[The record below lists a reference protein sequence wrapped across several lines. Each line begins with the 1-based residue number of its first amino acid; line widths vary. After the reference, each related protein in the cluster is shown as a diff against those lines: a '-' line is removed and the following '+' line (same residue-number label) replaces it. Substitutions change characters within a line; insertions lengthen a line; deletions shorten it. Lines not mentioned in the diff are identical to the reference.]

1 MRNKM
6 LFAKIRNSRKTRI
19 ICAFLALNILIE
31 IASPSV
37 AMALT
42 SGPTSPEFSSF
53 EPVATTDMVND
64 FGGDF
69 TYNIPALNIPG
80 PDGAGYAMS
89 LSYHSGVSSE
99 EEASWV
105 GFGWTLNPG
114 AINRNKVGFPDEFN
128 GKNIINYHK
137 TKPNW
142 TQSSK
147 FDFNI
152 EYNSQDQE
160 PKKSPA
166 DDKSKKKFKFKLGA
180 PGNGDEQDPADISLS
195 VSHTIRYNNYT
206 GFSIA
211 NGFGV
216 TAMGMAT
223 LNMNRSGGQNTFGF
237 SVNPMVI
244 LKALTKGKISKLK
257 IFKDKVF
264 GSKKM
269 LTNKDGAKYHK
280 RALKLKNNFLKSSYA
295 FRSNDAPALNY
306 SVAKHAGASWNFSAS
321 VQLNPAYIPLGFQVG
336 IAGNMNVQTTEGE
349 QTQAAWGYLYSAE
362 SNSVGVDNQLFDYQV
377 EKETTFNKHDKNL
390 GIPYNNAD
398 MFSTSG
404 NNVVGGFRFYHENI
418 GSYYPNFSTSETKI
432 RQLGVEIG
440 IGNPFEIGLDVGI
453 GKQTT
458 KVKGKWEKND
468 ANNFNGKEFSDASQ
482 AELRFMNDMGGEV
495 DYNTAN
501 GYGSLVYATIGSNK
515 ELTLNSN
522 YDLLRNSAKKGKT
535 SYINYVQ
542 DPTSKLITGIEITNK
557 EGGHNNYLLPV
568 YTRNEAEL
576 SIGLSTNSDGSYI
589 VAAPLDYDNPMKNQT
604 VVGHKMAQEYA
615 TSYLLTSNTT
625 FNYVDADGNGK
636 PSDGDFGGWTKF
648 GYRQPWGTNTNNW
661 YRYRSP
667 YAGLNYS
674 KGRMLDLDDQ
684 TGSMSSGEKQV
695 HYLKCI
701 ETKSHIAFFVTNK
714 LTVADFAANFPQADY
729 PYLYNNLNQPIPT
742 VTISLEG
749 SGVARKDGW
758 DAAAIDNL
766 GMDAAAA
773 NLAAKG
779 NHDLEK
785 LEKIVLFAKTDMSA
799 PLTTTFFD
807 YDYSLCQGIPNT
819 YAAPG
824 PLKDKGKLT
833 LKRVWT
839 ESNGVNRSQI
849 APYQFHYEYFN
860 QYPKTI
866 TDKYPWAATYT
877 ANPTNDARQN
887 PAYAPEQLD
896 PWGCYQENGAVR
908 FTNLQTWVSQ
918 LPPSPTFDPAAW
930 QLKRIQLPSG
940 GEIHVNYEQKDY
952 SSVQDKTPMSMVSL
966 QYDPT
971 ESKDEYEADESVFC
985 IREADIDVTNATD
998 VLNYM
1003 NNLKKYFVDN
1013 NNKLYFKILYTYTGE
1028 DDPSINAGSPRYEYV
1043 TGYTIVHDVFTSGGK
1058 IFLRL
1063 GDKRTHTL
1071 GGLLSDYNNKKDK
1084 TLPRYV
1090 CYQELLTNGGINLGM
1105 NATSYKYDDWTGQ
1118 AYANNPVNTQDLIDV
1133 ARGHVLS
1140 NTIDMFSDWVDGA
1153 VKNTTKKK
1161 ACKNINYGLS
1171 YFKLP
1176 VYHDKKGGGVRVK
1189 RLLTYDSG
1197 ISGETGDAMLF
1208 GSEYIYKLEN
1218 GASSGVATNEPS
1230 EAHEENALVEYIE
1243 RKKQKW
1249 IDKIMNG
1256 RDTKQFE
1263 GPLGEHLLPAA
1274 DVSHSRIVI
1283 KNIHSGKSTTGYV
1296 VNKYHTCTEFPMD
1309 VDYSSISKKDDTY
1322 KKFNLNLPLGLFNL
1336 NIHRAWVTQGY
1347 IFKLNDMHGKISSKA
1362 TYMGNYD
1369 QSTFNES
1376 AFTSKTSYK
1385 YSQPGTSIQSL
1396 IYDRNTKEVKR
1407 EFLNPGMEED
1417 YTMFTSRVH
1426 EQANDFSLELD
1437 ININWA
1443 PLGVSLGFGLSY
1455 SYSDNLLSQ
1464 HSTSKVVHQTSYL
1477 LSTTNIT
1484 DGVAQTTENL
1494 AFDKNTGDPVMTRT
1508 FDGYMSPQENILTQF
1523 GGNDRHKGHYYSLN
1537 IPAAWMYPS
1546 MEPKSTNANNTN
1558 QLTAMVGN
1566 VVTYSTNA
1574 LYEKLLVPTATAN
1587 VVWSPITEPL
1597 TNVVSASATTFTNNW
1612 FNSSMAAD
1620 YPGLATASVV
1630 TAANQFYYP
1639 LRTYAYKENVKNANA
1654 SGGRIYD
1661 AGMTTTPF
1669 KFFDWVAVNT
1679 NTSTIVPNEWYSDSK
1694 VTKYAPYGY
1703 PIEEEDVLAIK
1714 SAARFGYNNTL
1725 PVLVAQN
1732 AAYSEIKFTDFEY
1745 GFGTDPNITSTFAH
1759 SGRASYNLSL
1769 NNGFVFA
1776 PNYSVTPEMI
1786 TKKGLAVKLWLKSSL
1801 SQNIASTN
1809 YGLKNPNPVLKVS
1822 VGGKLFYMKAV
1833 AQTGDWT
1840 LYIADIKN
1848 FYGLAPGA
1856 HNVQLVYNFQPNE
1869 LVLVD
1874 DFRIQPLDASA
1885 NCSVYNAD
1893 NKLAAQFD
1901 DQHFGVFYE
1910 YNSKG
1915 QLTRKSIETEKG
1927 RKTLQEQEYNT
1938 PLINK

>member
-1 MRNKM
+1 MM
-6 LFAKIRNSRKTRI
+6 FIKIRNSRKTRI

-31 IASPSV
+31 IASPTV

-42 SGPTSPEFSSF
+42 AGPSAPEFSSF
-53 EPVATTDMVND
+53 EPVATTDMVDD

-80 PDGAGYAMS
+80 PDGAGYSMS

-128 GKNIINYHK
+128 GKNITNYHK
-137 TKPNW
+137 TRTNW

-152 EYNSQDQE
+152 EYNSQDGNKE
-160 PKKSPA
+160 KGG

-180 PGNGDEQDPADISLS
+180 PGNGDEQDPADVSLS

-216 TAMGMAT
+216 TAFGMAT

-244 LKALTKGKISKLK
+244 LRKLTKDKISKMK
-257 IFKDKVF
+257 IFKDKNF
-264 GSKKM
+264 KLKDGTLKTKKM
-269 LTNKDGAKYHK
+269 YYRLQKSI
-280 RALKLKNNFLKSSYA
+280 KLKNNFLKSSYS

-306 SVAKHAGASWNFSAS
+306 SVAKHAGASWNFSGS
-321 VQLNPAYIPLGFQVG
+321 VQLNPAYIPVGFQVG
-336 IAGNMNVQTTEGE
+336 IAGSMHMQTSEGE
-349 QTQAAWGYLYSAE
+349 LNQAAWGYLYSAE

-398 MFSTSG
+398 MFATSG
-404 NNVVGGFRFYHENI
+404 NSIMGGFRFYHDNI
-418 GSYYPNFSTSETKI
+418 GSFYPNFSTSETKI

-440 IGNPFEIGLDVGI
+440 IGNPFQIGLDVGI
-453 GKQTT
+453 GKQKTM
-458 KVKGKWEKND
+458 VKGKWEKNMNSF
-468 ANNFNGKEFSDASQ
+468 AGKEFSDASL

-495 DYNTAN
+495 DYNSSNA
-501 GYGSLVYATIGSNK
+501 YESLVYATIGSNK
-515 ELTLNSN
+515 ELDLNSN
-522 YDLLRNSAKKGKT
+522 YNLQRNSAKKGKT

-542 DPTSKLITGIEITNK
+542 DPTSKLITGIDITNK

-576 SIGLSTNSDGSYI
+576 SIGLSTNSDGSYL
-589 VAAPLDYDNPMKNQT
+589 VAAPLNYNDPMKNQT
-604 VVGHKMAQEYA
+604 VAGHKMAQEYA

-625 FNYVDADGNGK
+625 FNYVDADGDGK

-648 GYRQPWGTNTNNW
+648 GYRQPWGTNNNNW

-667 YAGLNYS
+667 YSGLNYNG
-674 KGRMLDLDDQ
+674 GRMLDQNDQ

-695 HYLKCI
+695 YYLKCI

-714 LTVADFAANFPQADY
+714 TTLANFTANFPQADY
-729 PYLYNNLNQPIPT
+729 PFMYNNSNLPIPT
-742 VTISLEG
+742 VTASIEG
-749 SGVARKDGW
+749 SGIARKDGW
-758 DAAAIDNL
+758 DAAGIDNL
-766 GMDAAAA
+766 GMDIAAAS
-773 NLAAKG
+773 LTAKG

-785 LEKIVLFAKTDMSA
+785 LEKIVLFAKSDMSA
-799 PLTTTFFD
+799 PLTTTYFD
-807 YDYSLCQGIPNT
+807 YDYTLCQGIPNT
-819 YAAPG
+819 SAAPG

-833 LKRVWT
+833 LKKVWT

-860 QYPKTI
+860 QYPSNIVST
-866 TDKYPWAATYT
+866 YSWAASYN
-877 ANPTNDARQN
+877 ANPINDAKQN
-887 PAYAPEQLD
+887 PSYAPEQLD
-896 PWGCYQENGAVR
+896 PWGFYQENGAQR
-908 FTNLQTWVSQ
+908 FATMQRWVSQ
-918 LPPSPTFDPAAW
+918 MAPSSNFDEAAW

-952 SSVQDKTPMSMVSL
+952 AFVQDKHPMSMVSL
-966 QYDPT
+966 QYDAT
-971 ESKDEYEADESVFC
+971 ESKDGYASDESVFC
-985 IREADIDVTNATD
+985 IRESDIGVTGAEVID
-998 VLNYM
+998 YM
-1003 NNLKKYFVDN
+1003 NGLKKHFIDDQ
-1013 NNKLYFKILYTYTGE
+1013 NKLYFKILYTYTG
-1028 DDPSINAGSPRYEYV
+1028 DDSPNINAGTPRYEYV
-1043 TGYTIVHDVFTSGGK
+1043 TGYTVVHDVYMSGGK
-1058 IFLRL
+1058 ICLRL

-1090 CYQELLTNGGINLGM
+1090 CYQELLGNGGINLGM
-1105 NATSYKYDDWTGQ
+1105 NATSYKSDDWTDQ
-1118 AYANNPVNTQDLIDV
+1118 AYKNNPVNTQDLIDV
-1133 ARGHVLS
+1133 TRSHVLA
-1140 NTIDMFSDWVDGA
+1140 NTIDMFSDWVDGK

-1176 VYHDKKGGGVRVK
+1176 VYHAKKGGGVRVK

-1218 GASSGVATNEPS
+1218 GTSSGVATNEPA
-1230 EAHEENALVEYIE
+1230 EAHEDNSLVEYIE

-1274 DVSHSRIVI
+1274 DVSHSRVVI

-1296 VNKYHTCTEFPMD
+1296 VNQYHTCAEFPME

-1322 KKFNLNLPLGLFNL
+1322 KKFNLSLPLGLFNL
-1336 NIHRAWVTQGY
+1336 SINRAWVTQGY
-1347 IFKLNDMHGKISSKA
+1347 IFKLNDMHGKLSSKA

-1369 QSTFNES
+1369 PATFNEA
-1376 AFTSKTSYK
+1376 AFTSKTGYN
-1385 YSQPGTSIQSL
+1385 YSIPGVPIQSL
-1396 IYDRNTKEVKR
+1396 SYDRTNKQMIR

-1426 EQANDFSLELD
+1426 EQSNDFSLELD

-1455 SYSDNLLSQ
+1455 SYADNLLSQ
-1464 HSTSKVVHQTSYL
+1464 HSTSKVVHKTSYL

-1494 AFDKNTGDPVMTRT
+1494 AFDKNTGEPVLTRT
-1508 FDGYMSPQENILTQF
+1508 FDGYMSPQENILTQY
-1523 GGNDRHKGHYYSLN
+1523 GGNNKHSGHYYSLN
-1537 IPAAWMYPS
+1537 IPAAWMYS
-1546 MEPKSTNANNTN
+1546 KMEPKSTNVSNTN
-1558 QLTAMVGN
+1558 QLTTMAGN

-1574 LYEKLLVPTATAN
+1574 LYNKLISPTSSAN
-1587 VVWSPITEPL
+1587 IVWSPISEPL

-1612 FNSSMAAD
+1612 FNSSMAND

-1630 TAANQFYYP
+1630 TNANQFFYP

-1654 SGGRIYD
+1654 SGGKIYD
-1661 AGMTTTPF
+1661 AGITTNNF
-1669 KFFDWVAVNT
+1669 SFFDWVAVNT
-1679 NTSTIVPNEWYSDSK
+1679 NSAYVVPGEWYSDSK
-1694 VTKYAPYGY
+1694 ITKYAPFGY

-1714 SAARFGYNNTL
+1714 SSARFGYNNTL

-1745 GFGTDPNITSTFAH
+1745 GFNTDPNITTTFAH

-1769 NNGFVFA
+1769 NSGFSFA
-1776 PNYSVTPEMI
+1776 SNYSVTPEMI
-1786 TKKGLAVKLWLKSSL
+1786 TKRGLGVKLWLKSSL
-1801 SQNIASTN
+1801 SQNISSTN
-1809 YGLKNPNPVLKVS
+1809 YGLKNQNPLLKIS
-1822 VGGKLFYMKAV
+1822 LGGKLFNMKPI
-1833 AQTGDWT
+1833 AQTGEWT
-1840 LYIADIKN
+1840 LYFADIKN
-1848 FYGLAPGA
+1848 FMGLAPGA
-1856 HNVQLVYNFQPNE
+1856 YNVQLVYNFQPSE

-1874 DFRIQPLDASA
+1874 DFRIQPLDASV

-1915 QLTRKSIETEKG
+1915 LLVRKSIETEKG